1 MLNFVFLKTKKKHKK
16 LEFALFN
23 TSYDDT
29 QGSLFVKKTWVYHKP
44 LI

>member
-29 QGSLFVKKTWVYHKP
+29 QGGGKIIFGCFR
-44 LI
+44 